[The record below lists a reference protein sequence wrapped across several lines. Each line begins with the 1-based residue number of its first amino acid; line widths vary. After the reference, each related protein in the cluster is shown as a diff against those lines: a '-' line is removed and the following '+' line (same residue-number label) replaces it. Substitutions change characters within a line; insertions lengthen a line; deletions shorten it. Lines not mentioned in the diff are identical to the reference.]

1 MPDHIITG
9 KPTSSQLTARLPR
22 QLKLLRI
29 RLDQYLVSVLKL
41 MHLYRVMPFEASG
54 QLRLDQSDPDHC
66 SGPAMYWR

>member
-1 MPDHIITG
+1 
-9 KPTSSQLTARLPR
+9 
-22 QLKLLRI
+22 
-29 RLDQYLVSVLKL
+29 LDQYLVSVLKF